1 VVAIISNGVKIYYSI
16 HEERLAS
23 GKLILPSDVALIG
36 KGDTVVLKRNF
47 FMRTPIA
54 VKALVKLICING
66 VIIHKSREFRNGDH
80 IEDTS
85 HQLELHYLFQESGS
99 GHWEHFEAAVL
110 DRDGDNVVL
119 TEDWHTSEYWKSSD
133 ERHFTKTSISA
144 EILVKLIEDQ
154 QTELL

>member
-1 VVAIISNGVKIYYSI
+1 MSI
-16 HEERLAS
+16 HDERLAN
-23 GKLILPSDVALIG
+23 GKLVLPSGVTLIG
-36 KGDTVVLKRNF
+36 KDEKVVLKRNF
-47 FMRTPIA
+47 FVRAPIA
-54 VKALVKLICING
+54 VKALIKLIRIDG
-66 VIIHKSREFRNGDH
+66 VIIHESREFWNGDR
-80 IEDTS
+80 IQDTS

-119 TEDWHTSEYWKSSD
+119 TEDWHESEYWKKHD

-154 QTELL
+154 QRSES